1 MWSMGLERLNKK
13 GQMKIQQMAFM
24 IVAVFIFFILA
35 GIFLLR
41 ISFAGLYEDVDRLE
55 REQAIKSLEVIADM
69 QELNCGSSEYF
80 CLDEDK
86 LRIMSEGFSMEYED
100 FWSVASI
107 EVRKIY
113 NTTREDIECPDI
125 NCNYYN
131 LYDSGQRNKETEST
145 FVSICKR
152 VRSGDLRYNQ
162 CEIGKLTV
170 GRFING

>member
-80 CLDEDK
+80 CLD
-86 LRIMSEGFSMEYED
+86 
-100 FWSVASI
+100 
-107 EVRKIY
+107 
-113 NTTREDIECPDI
+113 
-125 NCNYYN
+125 
-131 LYDSGQRNKETEST
+131 
-145 FVSICKR
+145 
-152 VRSGDLRYNQ
+152 
-162 CEIGKLTV
+162 
-170 GRFING
+170 